1 MPTQH
6 LTLTT
11 TTDTLETITAM
22 EAKQEIAI
30 QPAMAAQAPYASD
43 CTSCCFNAS
52 MGTMEI
58 SVTKLMT
65 SVITT
70 ITSIVQ

>member
-30 QPAMAAQAPYASD
+30 QPAMAAQAPMLPTAQVFAS
-43 CTSCCFNAS
+43 
-52 MGTMEI
+52 
-58 SVTKLMT
+58 KLT
-65 SVITT
+65 RKTLL
-70 ITSIVQ
+70 